1 MSNAYIGEIRMV
13 GFNFAPRG
21 WGLCTGTTLSI
32 QQNTALFS
40 LIGTNFGGNGT
51 TTFQLPNLQGRMA
64 IGFGTGTGLSPYTLG
79 QAGGAQSAN
88 ILIANMPAHNHG
100 ITGAVNVGTYGMLGN
115 QPLPQGHVLALPDTN
130 QTPPAVVKAYSDQT
144 PTGTLG
150 GV

>member
-88 ILIANMPAHNHG
+88 ILIANMPAHNHS
-100 ITGAVNVGTYGMLGN
+100 ITGNVNVATTVGVTNTTSDKLGPN
-115 QPLPQGHVLALPDTN
+115 GHVLAPA
-130 QTPPAVVKAYSDQT
+130 QTTSTPAVGVTTYSD
-144 PTGTLG
+144 
-150 GV
+150 